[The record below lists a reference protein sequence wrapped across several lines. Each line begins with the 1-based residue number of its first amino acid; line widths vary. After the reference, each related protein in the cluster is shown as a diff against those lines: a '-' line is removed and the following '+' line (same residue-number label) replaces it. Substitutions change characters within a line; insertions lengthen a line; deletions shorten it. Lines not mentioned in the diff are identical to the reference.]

1 MSHEYFITNGIIQ
14 TTFVFTAHLYQGA
27 RSPLLAAIEGGH
39 TETAQLLIDKGADVN
54 KAGQVSALNVVALTF
69 EK

>member
-1 MSHEYFITNGIIQ
+1 MSLFKLLLL
-14 TTFVFTAHLYQGA
+14 TAHLYQDG
-27 RSPLLAAIEGGH
+27 RSPLLAACQRGY

-69 EK
+69 ET